1 MGDPDLGET
10 THEQML
16 RKLLAA
22 EREAHE
28 LLERAAQAAAD
39 PEERALFERL
49 ARREQE
55 TLVELEKEEERIEAE
70 EFVLKALDC

>member
-1 MGDPDLGET
+1 MGELALGET
-10 THEQML
+10 PHERVL

-22 EREAHE
+22 ERDAHE

-39 PEERALFERL
+39 PDERALFERL

-55 TLVELEKEEERIEAE
+55 TLAELEKEEERIEAE
-70 EFVLKALDC
+70 EFVMRALDC

>member
-1 MGDPDLGET
+1 MGDPAVVET
-10 THEQML
+10 THEQAL
-16 RKLLAA
+16 RKLLAL

-55 TLVELEKEEERIEAE
+55 TLLELEKEEERIQAE
-70 EFVLKALDC
+70 EFVTRALDC

>member
-1 MGDPDLGET
+1 MGDPAVVET
-10 THEQML
+10 THEQVL

-39 PEERALFERL
+39 PEEKALFERL

-55 TLVELEKEEERIEAE
+55 TLVELEKERERFEAE
-70 EFVLKALDC
+70 EFVQRALDC

>member
-1 MGDPDLGET
+1 MGDPTLGET

-28 LLERAAQAAAD
+28 MLERAAQAAAD
-39 PEERALFERL
+39 PAERALFARL

-55 TLVELEKEEERIEAE
+55 TLAQLEKEEERIEAE
-70 EFVLKALDC
+70 EFVTRALNC